1 MQNSTFKVRLLLHDM
16 EKQLGLTHL
25 TSVERDVLYV
35 IESLAERH
43 DNVASHEILSHE
55 LTGNISRP
63 TVYRALNRLL
73 EESFIVK
80 GANADR
86 GFFELPS
93 EQPKLRGEQILRQA
107 STKMLAQANTSK
119 QNVLTLLDG

>member
-1 MQNSTFKVRLLLHDM
+1 MQNSIFKVRLLLHDM

-35 IESLAERH
+35 IESLAERQ

-73 EESFIVK
+73 GENFIVK
-80 GANADR
+80 GSNADR

-93 EQPKLRGEQILRQA
+93 EQPKLSEEQILRQV
-107 STKMLAQANTSK
+107 STKMLAQANASK
-119 QNVLTLLDG
+119 QNVLTLLEG

>member
-1 MQNSTFKVRLLLHDM
+1 MQNSIFKVRLLLHDM
-16 EKQLGLTHL
+16 EKQLGLTRL

-35 IESLAERH
+35 IESLAEKQP
-43 DNVASHEILSHE
+43 NVASHEILSHE

-107 STKMLAQANTSK
+107 STKMLAHAKTSK
-119 QNVLTLLDG
+119 QNVLTFLEG